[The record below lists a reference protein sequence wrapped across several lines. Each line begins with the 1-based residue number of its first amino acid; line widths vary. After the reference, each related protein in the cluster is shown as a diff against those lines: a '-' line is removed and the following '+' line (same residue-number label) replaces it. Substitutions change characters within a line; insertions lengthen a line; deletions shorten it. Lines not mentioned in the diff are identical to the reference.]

1 MYRYLNLPQIPN
13 ELIDNLSRNFDTY
26 EISWS
31 PRPEKGNYFKSKT
44 GIDKISEWCKNNVCE
59 SAHWD
64 FQIIKG
70 DMPIHTDAATV
81 SKLMYLIDTGGD
93 NVVSEFYDLEKSKLL
108 ESVVYEKNKWV
119 LLRVDT
125 PHRVKNITPG
135 LVRFSITGRMFPY

>member
-13 ELIDNLSRNFDTY
+13 ELISNLNRDFDTY
-26 EISWS
+26 ETSWS

-70 DMPIHTDAATV
+70 DMPIHTDAVTV

-93 NVVSEFYDLEKSKLL
+93 NVVSEFYNSDKTELL
-108 ESVVYEKNKWV
+108 ESVVYEKNKWI
-119 LLRVDT
+119 LLRVDI
-125 PHRVKNITPG
+125 PHRVKNINPG
-135 LVRFSITGRMFPY
+135 SVRFSITGRMFPY